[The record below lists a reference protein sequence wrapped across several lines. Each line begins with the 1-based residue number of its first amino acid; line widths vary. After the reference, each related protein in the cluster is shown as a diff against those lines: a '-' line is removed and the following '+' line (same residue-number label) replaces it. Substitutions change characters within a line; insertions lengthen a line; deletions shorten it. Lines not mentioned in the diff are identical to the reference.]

1 MLRLPTVI
9 FLLDLCLCSV
19 PSQMKVTFKTVI
31 RWATLLCLMG
41 FLSHAYAWKCRKPQ
55 LTCLWP
61 RFPEC
66 TKQQTLQCWYL
77 SWWNVPFTV
86 IIHPINEFV
95 VYLCMFQGNKT
106 CNINKECCL
115 HCLTLELLD
124 DCVGL
129 TVLVSLRPLVSTE
142 IWLCIH
148 TVLCCTLEELARR
161 LCLQKP
167 SGSIRAEYFLKVH
180 HTPVCK
186 PLHEWLRCQH
196 EEIWRVFLIFSQP
209 QMPVVDGNHW
219 ISQDMILE
227 RFSNISMQS
236 YDDKT
241 ENITENSAEKG
252 FLSKQM
258 LLAYKKYQIC
268 YLFSANLFSI

>member
-1 MLRLPTVI
+1 MHMHENAGNRNWLVCGHVFQSVQSSRLYNAGT
-9 FLLDLCLCSV
+9 
-19 PSQMKVTFKTVI
+19 
-31 RWATLLCLMG
+31 WAGEM
-41 FLSHAYAWKCRKPQ
+41 S
-55 LTCLWP
+55 
-61 RFPEC
+61 
-66 TKQQTLQCWYL
+66 
-77 SWWNVPFTV
+77 PFTV

-196 EEIWRVFLIFSQP
+196 EEIWRVFLIFSRP

-236 YDDKT
+236 YDDKKKISQKT
-241 ENITENSAEKG
+241 VLKKA
-252 FLSKQM
+252 FLVNKCC
-258 LLAYKKYQIC
+258 LLIKSTKYVIYSVQT
-268 YLFSANLFSI
+268 FSVFKWLVELIATMSYVRPCHTAAMYNFCILHG